1 MEKFT
6 NGDGPF
12 LQKFS
17 KKDRPHLQKKQIY
30 YIISLVIK
38 MKNKLI
44 YIVFFLLSIIIIF
57 SIILAIKLSVDSKN
71 KLNNIEENP
80 IAINKQDKPIIV
92 GIESNNSNEEIN
104 TENEEEPKQEEKKDE
119 IVLDAAT
126 LTQNIYSMN
135 SEIGTLYIPRTGLT
149 TSVYSNSSVSQMEK
163 MPCFL
168 YTTGGLNKPGSTLIV
183 GHNRRNGKL
192 FSNNKKIEEGDEFY
206 FKDFE
211 GKELKYVVYSKF
223 ITTDGDMT
231 FLDPAETKPVI
242 ALSCCTDANDE
253 NRIIV
258 LGRAEI

>member
-1 MEKFT
+1 M
-6 NGDGPF
+6 
-12 LQKFS
+12 
-17 KKDRPHLQKKQIY
+17 QKKRIY

-44 YIVFFLLSIIIIF
+44 YIVFFILSIIIII
-57 SIILAIKLSVDSKN
+57 SIIFAIQFSVNSKN
-71 KLNNIEENP
+71 ELTNESQNTS
-80 IAINKQDKPIIV
+80 IIIDRQNETLTV
-92 GIESNNSNEEIN
+92 GIETKKEEGQ
-104 TENEEEPKQEEKKDE
+104 ENKAEEKQEEKKE
-119 IVLDAAT
+119 TQTLDAAT
-126 LTQNIYSMN
+126 LTQQIYAMN

-149 TSVYSNSSVSQMEK
+149 TAVYSNSSVSQMEK

-168 YTTGGLNKPGSTLIV
+168 YTTGGLNKPGATLIV

-206 FKDFE
+206 FKDYE
-211 GKELKYVVYSKF
+211 GNELKYVVYKKF
-223 ITTDGDMT
+223 TTTEDDMT
-231 FLDPAETKPVI
+231 FLDPAENKPVM

>member
-1 MEKFT
+1 
-6 NGDGPF
+6 
-12 LQKFS
+12 
-17 KKDRPHLQKKQIY
+17 
-30 YIISLVIK
+30 
-38 MKNKLI
+38 MKNKFI
-44 YIVFFLLSIIIIF
+44 YIVLFLLGITVIFTIIF
-57 SIILAIKLSVDSKN
+57 TIRFSVERKYSTNSESEDISVIDNQN
-71 KLNNIEENP
+71 KALL
-80 IAINKQDKPIIV
+80 V
-92 GIESNNSNEEIN
+92 GIENNNQKEEVKK
-104 TENEEEPKQEEKKDE
+104 EEVKKEEVKKEEKKDE
-119 IVLDAAT
+119 VVLDAAT
-126 LTQNIYSMN
+126 LTQQIYAMN

-149 TSVYSNSSVSQMEK
+149 TSIYSNSSVSQMEK

-168 YTTGGLNKPGSTLIV
+168 YTTGGLNKPGATLIV
-183 GHNRRNGKL
+183 GHNKRNGKL

-223 ITTDGDMT
+223 IATDGDMT

>member
-1 MEKFT
+1 M
-6 NGDGPF
+6 N
-12 LQKFS
+12 
-17 KKDRPHLQKKQIY
+17 
-30 YIISLVIK
+30 LVMK
-38 MKNKLI
+38 MKNKFI
-44 YIVFFLLSIIIIF
+44 YIVFFLLSLIIIF
-57 SIILAIKLSVDSKN
+57 LIIFAIKFTTNKIIKEPSVDE
-71 KLNNIEENP
+71 LTLVE
-80 IAINKQDKPIIV
+80 NKQNETLIV
-92 GIESNNSNEEIN
+92 EIEKKNEDN
-104 TENEEEPKQEEKKDE
+104 KSEEKKVEVKKEEVKKEEKKDE
-119 IVLDAAT
+119 VVLDAAT
-126 LTQNIYSMN
+126 LTQQIYAMN

-149 TSVYSNSSVSQMEK
+149 TSIYSNSSVSQMEK

-168 YTTGGLNKPGSTLIV
+168 YTTGGLNKPGATLFV
-183 GHNRRNGKL
+183 GHNKRNGKL

>member
-1 MEKFT
+1 M
-6 NGDGPF
+6 
-12 LQKFS
+12 
-17 KKDRPHLQKKQIY
+17 QKKGIY
-30 YIISLVIK
+30 YIMNLVMK

-44 YIVFFLLSIIIIF
+44 YIVFFLLSLIIIF
-57 SIILAIKLSVDSKN
+57 SIILAIRFTTRKTIKEPSVVEPTSVED
-71 KLNNIEENP
+71 
-80 IAINKQDKPIIV
+80 KQNETLIV
-92 GIESNNSNEEIN
+92 GIEKKNEDKKNEEKK
-104 TENEEEPKQEEKKDE
+104 EEVKKEEKKDE

-126 LTQNIYSMN
+126 LTQQIYSMD
-135 SEIGTLYIPRTGLT
+135 SEIGTLYIPRTGLNT
-149 TSVYSNSSVSQMEK
+149 AVYSNSAVSKMEK

-168 YTTGGLNKPGSTLIV
+168 YTTGGLNKPGATLIV
-183 GHNRRNGKL
+183 GHNKRNGKL

>member
-1 MEKFT
+1 M
-6 NGDGPF
+6 
-12 LQKFS
+12 
-17 KKDRPHLQKKQIY
+17 
-30 YIISLVIK
+30 K
-38 MKNKLI
+38 MKNKFI
-44 YIVFFLLSIIIIF
+44 YIVLFLLGITVIFTIIF
-57 SIILAIKLSVDSKN
+57 TIRFSVGRKYSTNSESENISVIDNQN
-71 KLNNIEENP
+71 KALL
-80 IAINKQDKPIIV
+80 V
-92 GIESNNSNEEIN
+92 GIENNNQKEEVKKEEI
-104 TENEEEPKQEEKKDE
+104 KKEEKKDE
-119 IVLDAAT
+119 VVLDAAT
-126 LTQNIYSMN
+126 LTQQIYAMN

-149 TSVYSNSSVSQMEK
+149 TSIYSNSSVSQMEK

-168 YTTGGLNKPGSTLIV
+168 YTTGGLNKPGATLIV
-183 GHNRRNGKL
+183 GHNKRNGKL

-231 FLDPAETKPVI
+231 FLDSAETKPVI

>member
-1 MEKFT
+1 
-6 NGDGPF
+6 
-12 LQKFS
+12 
-17 KKDRPHLQKKQIY
+17 
-30 YIISLVIK
+30 
-38 MKNKLI
+38 MKNKFI
-44 YIVFFLLSIIIIF
+44 YIVLFLLGITVIFTIIF
-57 SIILAIKLSVDSKN
+57 TIRFSVEKKYSTNSESEEISVIDNQN
-71 KLNNIEENP
+71 KTLL
-80 IAINKQDKPIIV
+80 V
-92 GIESNNSNEEIN
+92 GIENNNQKEEVKKEDVKN
-104 TENEEEPKQEEKKDE
+104 EEKKDE
-119 IVLDAAT
+119 VVLDAAT
-126 LTQNIYSMN
+126 LTQQIYDMN

-149 TSVYSNSSVSQMEK
+149 TSIYSNSSVSQMEK

-168 YTTGGLNKPGSTLIV
+168 YTTGGLNKPGATLIV
-183 GHNRRNGKL
+183 GHNKRNGKL